1 MRPFRASDAVA
12 AGETTWGRLRG
23 PGYVRVAPNTWVHA
37 GSEEDVR
44 LRVETLGTWTR
55 GIGVVAGPLAAL
67 TWEADC
73 PWEDAEVVLPT
84 PRRLTPENT
93 HVRTDR
99 LAPDEIAER
108 WGIPVTT
115 PVRTAFDL
123 ARRDP
128 FVEAVAAVDALAY
141 RCRFTVEHL
150 RDVADRHPRV
160 RGIVQVRQVLDL
172 MDHRAQSLPETRMRL
187 LFVLRGL
194 PHPIPQYPVALRS
207 GFRAYLDLGWPDPP
221 RGRPVG
227 AEYDGE
233 SHRSVAGQGRDS
245 LRNGDLDD
253 LDWDITHVAPVQLAV
268 PRHADR
274 LVERSRRKVT

>member
-12 AGETTWGRLRG
+12 ARETTWGRLRG

-55 GIGVVAGPLAAL
+55 GTGVVAGPLAAL

-99 LAPDEIAER
+99 LASDEIAER

-141 RCRFTVEHL
+141 RCRFTGEHL
-150 RDVADRHPRV
+150 REVADRHPRV
-160 RGIVQVRQVLDL
+160 RG
-172 MDHRAQSLPETRMRL
+172 SS
-187 LFVLRGL
+187 
-194 PHPIPQYPVALRS
+194 RS
-207 GFRAYLDLGWPDPP
+207 
-221 RGRPVG
+221 
-227 AEYDGE
+227 
-233 SHRSVAGQGRDS
+233 AGS
-245 LRNGDLDD
+245 
-253 LDWDITHVAPVQLAV
+253 WT
-268 PRHADR
+268 
-274 LVERSRRKVT
+274 